1 MSKSRGNTVDPWM
14 IIDKYGTDTLRWYLL
29 AVSPP
34 WVPTKFDEDGI
45 RETASRFFGTL
56 VNVYAFFTLYAN
68 IDEVDPD
75 DMDIPVEQRPEIDRW
90 VISRLNTMLDQ
101 ISKDMAGYELSR
113 VTRAIESFL
122 VDEVSNWYV
131 RRSRERFWSNEFDL
145 DKKSAYRTLYEV
157 LIALSK
163 AMAPFAPFLAEDIY
177 LNLTR
182 GKAMES
188 VHLED
193 YPTADKTLIDPSLEE
208 RMGLVI
214 TVVSLGRS
222 VRNKMQIKVRQ
233 PLRKMMV
240 NGKHQGI
247 LKDMEDLVKEELN
260 VKHIE
265 YVGSLTD
272 YVDYEVRANLPVAG
286 PKFGKDLRTI
296 IAALG
301 KLDAQEA
308 VAVLETEGTLALSLD
323 GRELTLSREDIDVRM
338 SAREG
343 FAVEVEDDT
352 FVVLDTEIDQE
363 LAFEG
368 HAREIVSKVQTMRKN
383 AGFDVVDHI
392 SMVISSDDV
401 ILEAVRKHMDYI
413 QTETLCD
420 KLELTN
426 DPVQGEE
433 WDINGH
439 NATIRV
445 EKL

>member
-1 MSKSRGNTVDPWM
+1 
-14 IIDKYGTDTLRWYLL
+14 
-29 AVSPP
+29 
-34 WVPTKFDEDGI
+34 
-45 RETASRFFGTL
+45 
-56 VNVYAFFTLYAN
+56 
-68 IDEVDPD
+68 
-75 DMDIPVEQRPEIDRW
+75 
-90 VISRLNTMLDQ
+90 
-101 ISKDMAGYELSR
+101 
-113 VTRAIESFL
+113 
-122 VDEVSNWYV
+122 V

>member
-1 MSKSRGNTVDPWM
+1 
-14 IIDKYGTDTLRWYLL
+14 
-29 AVSPP
+29 
-34 WVPTKFDEDGI
+34 
-45 RETASRFFGTL
+45 
-56 VNVYAFFTLYAN
+56 LYAN

>member
-1 MSKSRGNTVDPWM
+1 MVCEKKPGTV
-14 IIDKYGTDTLRWYLL
+14 
-29 AVSPP
+29 
-34 WVPTKFDEDGI
+34 
-45 RETASRFFGTL
+45 L
-56 VNVYAFFTLYAN
+56 V
-68 IDEVDPD
+68 
-75 DMDIPVEQRPEIDRW
+75 
-90 VISRLNTMLDQ
+90 
-101 ISKDMAGYELSR
+101 
-113 VTRAIESFL
+113 
-122 VDEVSNWYV
+122 
-131 RRSRERFWSNEFDL
+131 NEFDL

-286 PKFGKDLRTI
+286 PKYGKDLRTI

>member
-1 MSKSRGNTVDPWM
+1 
-14 IIDKYGTDTLRWYLL
+14 
-29 AVSPP
+29 
-34 WVPTKFDEDGI
+34 
-45 RETASRFFGTL
+45 
-56 VNVYAFFTLYAN
+56 
-68 IDEVDPD
+68 
-75 DMDIPVEQRPEIDRW
+75 
-90 VISRLNTMLDQ
+90 
-101 ISKDMAGYELSR
+101 MAGYETVQGCNR
-113 VTRAIESFL
+113 VVLA
-122 VDEVSNWYV
+122 DEVSNWWCEKKP
-131 RRSRERFWSNEFDL
+131 ERFWSNEFDL

-272 YVDYEVRANLPVAG
+272 YVDYEVR
-286 PKFGKDLRTI
+286 
-296 IAALG
+296 
-301 KLDAQEA
+301 
-308 VAVLETEGTLALSLD
+308 
-323 GRELTLSREDIDVRM
+323 LTPR
-338 SAREG
+338 
-343 FAVEVEDDT
+343 
-352 FVVLDTEIDQE
+352 
-363 LAFEG
+363 
-368 HAREIVSKVQTMRKN
+368 
-383 AGFDVVDHI
+383 
-392 SMVISSDDV
+392 
-401 ILEAVRKHMDYI
+401 
-413 QTETLCD
+413 
-420 KLELTN
+420 
-426 DPVQGEE
+426 
-433 WDINGH
+433 
-439 NATIRV
+439 
-445 EKL
+445 